1 MARINE
7 LKEIN
12 IKNCTYYCFD
22 DTININYFH
31 LKNIKVDK
39 NSFKD
44 ISLTALGMKHLMM

>member
-1 MARINE
+1 MVRINE

-22 DTININYFH
+22 DTINIKDFH

-44 ISLTALGMKHLMM
+44 ISLTTLGMKHLMM